1 MISRF
6 VRTGPTPLPINAAI
20 DPALRATNGFDF
32 RNEQDGDTY
41 IFLLGDS
48 LDSWYASRAEF
59 ISLTGS
65 TPLLPDFAFGTWYT
79 WSHRYTEDEAKHD
92 IEQWQAGKF
101 PLDVWALDNNW
112 RNVSAHHACNAS
124 AMRSGT
130 CCRSQLD
137 NSNACDEHYYD
148 RPNGTLFPG
157 LVGRR
162 DGGSAQPGEEW
173 FAWLRHRNI
182 RTYFNDHPHP
192 VSRQCSPAEVGF
204 RWKGLSEWLRA
215 GLDFWWLDHN
225 CQHSNGLSAL
235 SSCRLTQTVAAN
247 RGLLDTC
254 RADALECF
262 LKARDPARLLQRPD

>member
-101 PLDVWALDNNW
+101 PLDVYGP
-112 RNVSAHHACNAS
+112 S
-124 AMRSGT
+124 
-130 CCRSQLD
+130 
-137 NSNACDEHYYD
+137 
-148 RPNGTLFPG
+148 
-157 LVGRR
+157 
-162 DGGSAQPGEEW
+162 
-173 FAWLRHRNI
+173 
-182 RTYFNDHPHP
+182 
-192 VSRQCSPAEVGF
+192 
-204 RWKGLSEWLRA
+204 
-215 GLDFWWLDHN
+215 
-225 CQHSNGLSAL
+225 
-235 SSCRLTQTVAAN
+235 
-247 RGLLDTC
+247 
-254 RADALECF
+254 
-262 LKARDPARLLQRPD
+262 